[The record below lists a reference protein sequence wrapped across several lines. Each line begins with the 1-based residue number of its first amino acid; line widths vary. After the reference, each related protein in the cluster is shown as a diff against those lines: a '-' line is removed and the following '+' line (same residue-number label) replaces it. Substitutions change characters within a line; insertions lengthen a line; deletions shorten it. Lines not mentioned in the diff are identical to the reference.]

1 MKTFFDIVMEFDF
14 RKDVYSRIAS
24 EINEPL
30 YKFTEKFPLL
40 YKYRSLSGYAV
51 DDVING
57 NVTASAVS
65 MYNDMFDG
73 AMHGYGTVEK
83 RKNAAELE
91 WKKVEKLYEGCN
103 LTNNIIQKDYYVNL
117 YKEHFKTEARL
128 KFRQLD
134 YLGTYGCCFSE
145 RKDSSLM
152 WAHYADSS
160 KGFCVEYDFNS
171 WDKKC
176 LQRYLLFPM
185 AYSSKPVNISD
196 WLDDDAH
203 KSTKYPIEKAVLC
216 AALNKSEVWSY
227 EREWRLLYILPEI
240 SEQFQRLPIRTLTV
254 PSAVYFGYHF
264 LKNFFYYENRQIE
277 SCKNNIQN
285 MLRLIEYIVQNNI
298 LVYVMTPA
306 IGTYEQKALPI
317 DVTQLKR
324 FMLEHFEDEEP
335 ESMRYYYVVHDELM
349 DILEEVMD

>member
-1 MKTFFDIVMEFDF
+1 MKTFFDIVIESDF
-14 RKDVYSRIAS
+14 REDVYRRIAS
-24 EINEPL
+24 EIKEPL

-40 YKYRSLSGYAV
+40 YKYRSLSVYAV
-51 DDVING
+51 DDLING

-73 AMHGYGTVEK
+73 AMHGYGTVEE

-91 WKKVEKLYEGCN
+91 WKKIENLYEGCN
-103 LTNNIIQKDYYVNL
+103 ITNNTIQKDYYVDL
-117 YKEHFKTEARL
+117 YKKHFKTEARL

-145 RKDSSLM
+145 RNDSSLM

-160 KGFCVEYDFNS
+160 KGFCIEYDFNN

-185 AYSSKPVNISD
+185 AYSSKPINVSD
-196 WLDDDAH
+196 WLEDDAD
-203 KSTKYPIEKAVLC
+203 KYIKYPIEKAVLC
-216 AALNKSEVWSY
+216 AALNKSEVWAY

-240 SEQFQRLPIRTLTV
+240 SEQFQRLPIKTLTI

-264 LKNFFYYENRQIE
+264 LKNFFYYENRQTE

-285 MLRLIEYIVQNNI
+285 MLRLIEYIIQKNI
-298 LVYVMTPA
+298 SVYIMAPS

-317 DVTQLKR
+317 DAAQLKM

-335 ESMRYYYVVHDELM
+335 KSMRYYYVVHDELM
-349 DILEEVMD
+349 DILEGVTD